1 MSDSNIR
8 TKAQLHPMTLKY
20 FTEAQIQ
27 MMLKMQPKRTE
38 YKKSPIGVWGEVF
51 RV

>member
-1 MSDSNIR
+1 MSNSKIR
-8 TKAQLHPMTLKY
+8 TKSQLHPMTRKY

-27 MMLKMQPKRTE
+27 KMLKMQPKRTE
-38 YKKSPIGVWGEVF
+38 YRKSPIGLWAEVL